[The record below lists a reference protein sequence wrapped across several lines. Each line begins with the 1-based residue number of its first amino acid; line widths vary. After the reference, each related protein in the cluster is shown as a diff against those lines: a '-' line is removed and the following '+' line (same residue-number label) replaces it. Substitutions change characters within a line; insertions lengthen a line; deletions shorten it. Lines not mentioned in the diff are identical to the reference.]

1 MSNQIKSRLR
11 FVGDADEI
19 CKIHMELKNNRKVG
33 NSVVSE
39 LDGDLTIQTSL
50 IAPHSIIA
58 QTALRH
64 PGVELEYEWAD
75 EELGRN
81 CGRRCYANGLC
92 RETYTPDTD
101 KDALELAASVWGLN
115 LVEEGYLLNKSETN
129 YIRCNEAQFDLIE
142 MLGVPTLF
150 SKTRLT
156 DADVPKGLFC
166 YQLREGKHFQ
176 FDGVA
181 PEVVHDYGGT
191 VVLSEP
197 LDFGTDGFLPFVF
210 DTEPVFLG
218 QRMSFA
224 EFLET
229 EAKRKKKLL
238 LLSDDDIRR
247 IIDALKNSPEADS
260 LVTYLHAKL
269 DGLREALSV
278 IVRIEG
284 GTVSAAYSDGVVNV
298 EVFDLDHPDCF
309 DDGAYDADQLASELR
324 ERVSSPEW
332 HTVY

>member
-19 CKIHMELKNNRKVG
+19 CKIQTELKNHRKVG
-33 NSVVSE
+33 SSVVSE
-39 LDGDLTIQTSL
+39 PDGDLTIQTSL

-58 QTALRH
+58 LTALRH
-64 PGVELEYEWAD
+64 PGVEIEYEWAD

-81 CGRRCYANGLC
+81 CGRRSYANGLC
-92 RETYTPDTD
+92 CETYTPDTD
-101 KDALELAASVWGLN
+101 KESLELAASVWGLN
-115 LVEEGYLLNKSETN
+115 LADEGYLLNKSETN

-142 MLGVPTLF
+142 LLGIPALY
-150 SKTRLT
+150 SKTRIT

-176 FDGVA
+176 FGGVA
-181 PEVVHDYGGT
+181 PEVIHDYGGS
-191 VVLSEP
+191 VFLSEP

-218 QRMSFA
+218 KRMSFA
-224 EFLET
+224 EFLKA
-229 EAKRKKKLL
+229 EARRKKKLL
-238 LLSDDDIRR
+238 LLSNDEIRR

-260 LVTYLHAKL
+260 LVAYLHAKL

-278 IVRIEG
+278 IVEIEN

-309 DDGAYDADQLASELR
+309 DDGSYNADQLESELR

-332 HTVY
+332 HTV